1 MLPDEVT
8 DEERARVYEVVK
20 KGLEQT
26 LGYLETIGCNSLTAA
41 AILHVGAR
49 LTVLANPD
57 LTARLADLLDGPMDA
72 DVARIRAEQDGGIN

>member
-1 MLPDEVT
+1 MEEPLT
-8 DEERARVYEVVK
+8 DEERARVYAVVR

-26 LGYLETIGCNSLTAA
+26 ISYLGLVGCNELTTA

-57 LTARLADLLDGPMDA
+57 LAAQLADLLDGPMDA
-72 DVARIRAEQDGGIN
+72 DVARIRAEQDGGFN